1 LFELSAAAVSAV
13 PMTHTVTATAL
24 RWENSSTPAV
34 TEATS
39 ANPAEVDA
47 IVTADADDVRP
58 RAAVKARFA
67 EIHSSVNVPATSPRL
82 RPRDASSAARVPSLP
97 PEGLCALS
105 LVRFA
110 AIIPPYSTN
119 EHTHDLMESDGKV
132 PKSEMVVVVVAAA
145 AAAGTEE
152 DVSVFAC
159 LHTWARR
166 TRYTFSQH
174 RPCCFRSSKRM
185 VKVLAADGGGTGRD
199 GAGEV
204 RARLTW

>member
-97 PEGLCALS
+97 PEGPCALS
-105 LVRFA
+105 LVLVRFA

-132 PKSEMVVVVVAAA
+132 PKSEMVVVVVVA
-145 AAAGTEE
+145 AAAG
-152 DVSVFAC
+152 
-159 LHTWARR
+159 
-166 TRYTFSQH
+166 
-174 RPCCFRSSKRM
+174 
-185 VKVLAADGGGTGRD
+185 GT
-199 GAGEV
+199 
-204 RARLTW
+204 